1 MSQRWPVVA
10 FRRLVVALVLCAAMA
25 ALAAPAV
32 AELTLTVPNA
42 NERSA
47 DFAERIC
54 ARDELCV
61 RHGVMN
67 CRRQSAR
74 VILCR
79 IFDERDTQIQ
89 GRYQCNRQVRVSLD
103 PKTRR
108 RPITGIGDWHC

>member
-1 MSQRWPVVA
+1 VLASRS
-10 FRRLVVALVLCAAMA
+10 FGIVVALCAVLA
-25 ALAAPAV
+25 ALAAPAM
-32 AELTLTVPNA
+32 AELTLPVGDA
-42 NERSA
+42 AERSA

-54 ARDELCV
+54 ARDEHCV

-74 VILCR
+74 VVLCR

-89 GRYQCNRQVRVSLD
+89 GRYLCNRQVRVSLD

-108 RPITGIGDWHC
+108 RPITGLGGWHC

>member
-1 MSQRWPVVA
+1 MPASRN
-10 FRRLVVALVLCAAMA
+10 FGIALALCAVLG
-25 ALAAPAV
+25 ALAAPAMG
-32 AELTLTVPNA
+32 ELTLTVGDA
-42 NERSA
+42 AERSA

-54 ARDELCV
+54 ARDAHCV

-74 VILCR
+74 VVLCR

-89 GRYQCNRQVRVSLD
+89 GRYLCNRQVRVSLD

-108 RPITGIGDWHC
+108 RPITGLGGWHC

>member
-1 MSQRWPVVA
+1 VAAFRSLGVA
-10 FRRLVVALVLCAAMA
+10 FAACVAIA
-25 ALAAPAV
+25 ALAAPAG
-32 AELTLTVPNA
+32 AELTLTVANA
-42 NERSA
+42 SERSA

-74 VILCR
+74 VVLCR

-89 GRYQCNRQVRVSLD
+89 GRYQCNRQVRVALD

-108 RPITGIGDWHC
+108 RPITGLGDWNC